1 MEQKD
6 NIQENIKN
14 MEVPPINEVKEINP
28 IEDAFNALA
37 EAIDLQGAAEDGT
50 ALFGAILAMP
60 EDQFEIIAPTILDN
74 MQRSM
79 NDPN

>member
-60 EDQFEIIAPTILDN
+60 ED
-74 MQRSM
+74 
-79 NDPN
+79 

>member
-6 NIQENIKN
+6 NNIIEFPNKPVEENTST
-14 MEVPPINEVKEINP
+14 EEVKEINP

-37 EAIDLQGAAEDGT
+37 EALDLQGAAEDGT

-60 EDQFEIIAPTILDN
+60 DE
-74 MQRSM
+74 
-79 NDPN
+79 